1 MNLITQTYD
10 ADQWQLVPKVATNAM
25 FEALLERAPTGDDDN
40 PEWLLMDF
48 RNDYVAMLAA
58 APQPPE
64 LSPWL
69 SIETAPKDGTPFLV
83 SGFNYGNDYGERWH
97 DIGVTSKKGAVVSTI
112 NANNLA
118 FATHWMLMPQPPE
131 TK

>member
-1 MNLITQTYD
+1 MNLKTVTYD
-10 ADQWQLVPKVATNAM
+10 ADVYQLMPKVATDEM
-25 FEALLERAPTGDDDN
+25 IHRALKQYAHGN
-40 PEWLLMDF
+40 VF
-48 RNDYVAMLAA
+48 HFYKAMLAA

-69 SIETAPKDGTPFLV
+69 PIEVAPKDGTPFLV
-83 SGFNYGNDYGERWH
+83 SGFNYGDDYGERWH

-118 FATHWMLMPQPPE
+118 FATHWMSLPQPPE
-131 TK
+131 SK